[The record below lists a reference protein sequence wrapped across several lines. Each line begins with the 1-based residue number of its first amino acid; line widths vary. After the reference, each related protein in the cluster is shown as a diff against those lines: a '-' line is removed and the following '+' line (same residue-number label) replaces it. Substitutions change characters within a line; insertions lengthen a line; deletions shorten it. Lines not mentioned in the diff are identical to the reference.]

1 MTRSVPAVL
10 LALMISACG
19 DEARLPV
26 LPESPSA
33 PGDAQLAKL
42 QAGLNADDFEYTII
56 RHPDAPTLTFL
67 NRINTRGDVVGH
79 YFDGTRWDGFL
90 RRGEDYHRISY
101 PESDETVANGINER
115 GDVVGTYVGKD
126 GIQAFLF
133 SDGEYQTLSAPAGY
147 HTRAYDISSRGVIA
161 GSYHTGSGKWQPA
174 IWEKGV
180 FTPLPVITQALGA
193 DMAEGFG
200 INVHGQVVGHFTVA
214 GEAPFPGTQNQKMYG
229 FVYDRGQV
237 IATLNVPGSGWMSC
251 AFGIGVHGEAVG
263 HYSDIAAP
271 DVLVSGYVWRDGAYV
286 ARLVVPN
293 PGAENPLAMGTY
305 PMASTPNGI
314 IAGYAILA
322 DRTPTGGFEPKE
334 RVGFIAV
341 QKKPGRR

>member
-1 MTRSVPAVL
+1 MNRSVPAVL
-10 LALMISACG
+10 LALLIPACA
-19 DEARLPV
+19 DQAPTPV
-26 LPESPSA
+26 LPESPLD
-33 PGDAQLAKL
+33 GQFAKL
-42 QAGLNADDFEYTII
+42 QAGLDADDFEYTII
-56 RHPDAPTLTFL
+56 RHPDAPTFTFL
-67 NRINTRGDVVGH
+67 NRINTRGDIVGN

-115 GDVVGTYVGKD
+115 GDVVGAYFGAS
-126 GIQAFLF
+126 GIRAYLY
-133 SDGEYQTLSAPAGY
+133 SNGEYRTLAAPAGY
-147 HTRAYDISSRGVIA
+147 HTRAYDISSNGVIA
-161 GSYHTGSGKWQPA
+161 GSYHTGTGKWQPA

-180 FTPLPVITQALGA
+180 FTPLPVIMQALGA

-214 GEAPFPGTQNQKMYG
+214 GEAPFPGTPNQKMYG
-229 FVYDRGQV
+229 FVYDRGRV
-237 IATLNVPGSGWMSC
+237 TATLNVPGSGWMSC

-263 HYSDIAAP
+263 HYVDIATAE
-271 DVLVSGYVWRDGAYV
+271 VAVSGYVWRDGAYV

-293 PGAENPLAMGTY
+293 PGADNPLAIGTY
-305 PMASTPNGI
+305 PNSSTPNGM
-314 IAGYAILA
+314 IAGYAVFG
-322 DRTPTGGFEPKE
+322 DRTSTGGFVPQE